1 VKPGRIADILAA
13 IATLHS
19 GDRERARDQL
29 GAIWAHVDLDDRFHR
44 CVIAHYM
51 ADAQTDPVEELRWD
65 QIALA
70 AAIGAS
76 PAEFDDR
83 FPGVTL
89 ASFLPSLH
97 LALAADYERLGELT
111 LARMH
116 AAEAADAARVLP
128 DGDLTRA
135 AIDALGRRLR

>member
-1 VKPGRIADILAA
+1 MKPGRTADILAA
-13 IATLHS
+13 IAKLHS
-19 GDRERARDQL
+19 GDRETARDQL
-29 GAIWAHVDLDDRFHR
+29 GAIWAHIDQDDRFHR
-44 CVIAHYM
+44 CVVAHYM

-70 AAIGAS
+70 AATGAS

-89 ASFLPSLH
+89 ASFKPSLH

-116 AAEAADAARVLP
+116 AAEAADAATVLP